1 MRVAQDRSKK
11 PSDRKPQDKKTPV
24 KSKNQN
30 PFLVAAIS
38 LLLTA
43 PSAFAAALTWDTT
56 SGDGATIT
64 AASGNWNVTA
74 GNTVW
79 NNGSSNVIW
88 SQAATNDGSNTATFA
103 GADGTLNQYV
113 ITLAAQMATES
124 ITFSNSG
131 YQITGSTLAIM
142 PTTTTSGAITVAA
155 GKTATINSAIAYGA
169 NAVSSI
175 VSNAGSTLN
184 LGGGAS
190 NAQYTFSGAGTVNM
204 TAGAYSA
211 NIGAMNAA
219 TLNQTGGTF
228 TITPGNALG
237 YNINSTSQ
245 NVAYNLSVGTLS
257 VNGNASTA
265 TVNNAHLG
273 IGNGTGVNTS
283 SLNVSGTG
291 IVNAG
296 TTASRSGEIRIGN
309 TIASNGTLNVTG
321 GTVTVGTGSTAN
333 QIYFHKVGAGAGF
346 TAAMTQ
352 SAGTVTANGI
362 QFGGSTGA
370 TTYHP
375 SSAANLTLSGGSL
388 YIGLQGITR
397 GTDASTLPVAIKL
410 QGGTLGA
417 SDTWSSSLDMKLGA
431 AGTTFQAATSAAAA
445 KNITLSGI
453 LSNDSGA
460 GTLTKTGAG
469 TLTLSG
475 ANTFTG
481 ATAVNA
487 GVLVL
492 GNANAVSTSSSLT
505 LAAGAALS
513 LTTTP
518 STVKTLTFTST
529 GTLNF
534 DLVGGGTGLTVST
547 LDGVTNSGA
556 AGSIAINITGSAPAN
571 GTYSLISYSGTL
583 GGSGFSA
590 YTLGTTPA
598 GKSYSLIDTGSAI
611 QLVVVADGYYWTGT
625 QSSEWSTA
633 IITGSKNWILDGIVD
648 YVNDVKVV
656 FDSSATN
663 KIVDITGADVT
674 PQSVLFNSGVYTLQ
688 STTSNKITGSAPITV
703 TSAATLKLGTSNV
716 LPDGVG
722 AGTLSISG
730 TLDLNGNSETLNGF
744 SGAGSVDNTA
754 ASTTSTLTLGAIVGG
769 TSTGNIKNTGGTLAL
784 TKTGATDVILSGT
797 NTYSGATTV
806 SRNRLFIN
814 GSAAFSPNT
823 AVTVSNG
830 AFFVLNASGT
840 PTFAQ
845 SITLASGSNLSLR
858 QAATVS
864 NVTLPIPGTAIFNYD
879 DVATAAFTL
888 STPTALT
895 GALTVQVGGGAGAPG
910 IATLSGILSGSGGSL
925 VKTGAGTLALTGA
938 NTFVG
943 GVTIKNG
950 TLESK
955 TTTTTL
961 GANTVTMG
969 GAGSTG
975 ASYITGQ
982 NNSNPFV
989 INTPDS
995 GSVVIGANGAG
1006 SGFVMSGQVT
1016 LNGNLTLQTFN
1027 NTISGTTKAVAVF
1040 TGGITGTGNLLLDN
1054 LGLAANTTSITTA
1067 AVNHTGSI
1075 TVQGSATGDTL
1086 ISASIG
1092 SNVTGI
1098 TQNSATSR
1106 LDLSGANTYAGNL
1119 TVNAGIVRISN
1130 NSNTGNDVSTVT
1142 LAASGATLDLTYGGT
1157 DTVDELYIGSTQ
1169 QANGVYGSIGSGAA
1183 NEIAQ
1188 ITGTGTL
1195 TVSSGPAGYSS
1206 WITGTFANGTVPA
1219 LEQGANDDP
1228 DNDGISNLLEYA
1240 IAGQDPT
1247 VANAAV
1253 GTFTANV
1260 LSYTKRTGTNG
1271 LTYAIQKSTDLGTT
1285 DPWIEVT
1292 GGSYVNDATTI
1303 SFTLTPGTPAKNF
1316 LRLKV
1321 LSN

>member
-1 MRVAQDRSKK
+1 M
-11 PSDRKPQDKKTPV
+11 

-38 LLLTA
+38 LLLAA

-56 SGDGATIT
+56 SGDGAAIT
-64 AASGNWNVTA
+64 PGSGNWNVTG
-74 GNTVW
+74 GNLVW
-79 NNGSSNVIW
+79 NNAGANPNVIW
-88 SQAATNDGSNTATFA
+88 SQTSATVATNAATFA
-103 GADGTLNQYV
+103 GADGTLDQYV
-113 ITLAAQMATES
+113 ITLSGTTNAQS
-124 ITFSNSG
+124 VTFSNSG
-131 YQITGSTLAIM
+131 YKLTAGTLTLV
-142 PTTTTSGAITVAA
+142 PTTITNGAIIVAA
-155 GKTATINSAIAYGA
+155 GKTATINSAITYA
-169 NAVSSI
+169 NSGSGGNYSAAITV
-175 VSNAGSTLN
+175 NAGSTLN
-184 LGGGAS
+184 LGGGAT
-190 NAQYTFSGAGTVNM
+190 NAQYTFGGTGIGNIVNV
-204 TAGAYSA
+204 TAGSYSA
-211 NIGAMNAA
+211 NTGAINVATFNQSGG
-219 TLNQTGGTF
+219 TLN
-228 TITPGNALG
+228 ITPGNAVG
-237 YNINSTSQ
+237 YNINSTTQ
-245 NVAYNLSVGTLS
+245 NVAYNLSAGTLS

-309 TIASNGTLNVTG
+309 TTASNGSLNVTG

-333 QIYFHKVGAGAGF
+333 KIYFHKGGSGAAY
-346 TAAMTQ
+346 TATMTQ

-370 TTYHP
+370 TTYNAT
-375 SSAANLTLSGGSL
+375 SAANLTLSGGSL

-397 GTDASTLPVAIKL
+397 GTDATTLPVAIKL

-417 SDTWSSSLDMKLGA
+417 SDTWSSSLNMSLGT
-431 AGTTFQAATSAAAA
+431 GTTIQAATSAAAA
-445 KNITLSGI
+445 KDITLSGI

-460 GTLTKTGAG
+460 GTLTKTGTG

-505 LAAGAALS
+505 LADGASLS

-534 DLVGGGTGLTVST
+534 DLASGGTGLTVST
-547 LDGVTNSGA
+547 SSGVTNSGA

-583 GGSGFSA
+583 GGRGFSA

-611 QLVVVADGYYWTGT
+611 QLVVVADGYYWTGA

-633 IITGSKNWILDGIVD
+633 IITGSKNWILDSNSVD

-656 FDSSATN
+656 FDSTATN
-663 KIVDITGADVT
+663 KTVDITGADVT
-674 PQSVLFNSGVYTLQ
+674 PLSVLFNSGIYTLQ
-688 STTSNKITGSAPITV
+688 STTSNKIAGTAPITV

-716 LPDGVG
+716 LPDGVS

-730 TLDLNGNSETLNGF
+730 ILDLNGNSETLNGF
-744 SGAGSVDNTA
+744 SGTGSVDNTA

-806 SRNRLFIN
+806 SQNRLFIN
-814 GSAAFSPNT
+814 GSAALSPNT

-830 AFFVLNASGT
+830 ASLVLTASGT

-845 SITLASGSNLSLR
+845 SITLASGSNLSARL
-858 QAATVS
+858 AATLS
-864 NVTLPIPGTAIFNYD
+864 NVTLPIPGTAIFNND
-879 DVATAAFTL
+879 DQVTAAFTL

-895 GALTVQVGGGAGAPG
+895 GALTVQVGGGVGAPG
-910 IATLSGILSGSGGSL
+910 IATLTGILSGSGGSL

-950 TLESK
+950 TLESR

-961 GANTVTMG
+961 GTNTVTMG

-975 ASYITGQ
+975 ASYVTGQ

-995 GSVVIGANGAG
+995 GLVVIGANGAG
-1006 SGFVMSGQVT
+1006 SGFIMSGQVT
-1016 LNGNLTLQTFN
+1016 LNGNLIMQTFD
-1027 NTISGTTKAVAVF
+1027 NTISGATKAVTVF
-1040 TGGITGTGNLLLDN
+1040 TGGITGAGNLLLDN
-1054 LGLAANTTSITTA
+1054 LGLAANTTSITTT

-1142 LAASGATLDLTYGGT
+1142 LAASGATLNLTYVGT

-1169 QANGVYGSIGSGAA
+1169 QANGVYGKVGSALPVIGIS
-1183 NEIAQ
+1183 Q
-1188 ITGTGTL
+1188 ITGDGTL

-1206 WITGTFANGTVPA
+1206 WITGIGTFANGTVPA

-1253 GTFTANV
+1253 GTFATNV

>member
-1 MRVAQDRSKK
+1 
-11 PSDRKPQDKKTPV
+11 
-24 KSKNQN
+24 
-30 PFLVAAIS
+30 
-38 LLLTA
+38 
-43 PSAFAAALTWDTT
+43 
-56 SGDGATIT
+56 
-64 AASGNWNVTA
+64 
-74 GNTVW
+74 
-79 NNGSSNVIW
+79 
-88 SQAATNDGSNTATFA
+88 
-103 GADGTLNQYV
+103 
-113 ITLAAQMATES
+113 
-124 ITFSNSG
+124 
-131 YQITGSTLAIM
+131 
-142 PTTTTSGAITVAA
+142 
-155 GKTATINSAIAYGA
+155 
-169 NAVSSI
+169 
-175 VSNAGSTLN
+175 
-184 LGGGAS
+184 
-190 NAQYTFSGAGTVNM
+190 
-204 TAGAYSA
+204 
-211 NIGAMNAA
+211 
-219 TLNQTGGTF
+219 
-228 TITPGNALG
+228 
-237 YNINSTSQ
+237 
-245 NVAYNLSVGTLS
+245 
-257 VNGNASTA
+257 
-265 TVNNAHLG
+265 
-273 IGNGTGVNTS
+273 
-283 SLNVSGTG
+283 
-291 IVNAG
+291 
-296 TTASRSGEIRIGN
+296 
-309 TIASNGTLNVTG
+309 
-321 GTVTVGTGSTAN
+321 
-333 QIYFHKVGAGAGF
+333 
-346 TAAMTQ
+346 
-352 SAGTVTANGI
+352 TVTANGI

-370 TTYHP
+370 TTYNAT
-375 SSAANLTLSGGSL
+375 SAANLTLSGGSL

-410 QGGTLGA
+410 QGGILGA
-417 SDTWSSSLDMKLGA
+417 SDTWSSSLNMSLGA
-431 AGTTFQAATSAAAA
+431 GATIQAATSAAAA

-453 LSNDSGA
+453 LSDDSGA

-475 ANTFTG
+475 VNTFTG
-481 ATAVNA
+481 ATTVNA
-487 GVLVL
+487 GALVL

-505 LAAGAALS
+505 LADGASLS

-518 STVKTLTFTST
+518 STVQTLTLTNT

-534 DLVGGGTGLTVST
+534 DLASGGTGLTVST
-547 LDGVTNSGA
+547 PSGVTNSGA

-598 GKSYSLIDTGSAI
+598 GKSYTLSDTGSAI
-611 QLVVVADGYYWTGT
+611 QVTVVADGYYWTGT

-633 IITGSKNWILDGIVD
+633 TIAPSKNWILDGNLVD
-648 YVNDVKVV
+648 YVNGVKVV
-656 FDSSATN
+656 FDSTATN
-663 KIVDITGADVT
+663 KTVDITGADVT
-674 PQSVLFNSGVYTLQ
+674 PLSVLFNSGVYTLQ
-688 STTSNKITGSAPITV
+688 STTSNKIAGTAPVTV
-703 TSAATLKLGTSNV
+703 TAAATLKLGTSNV

-744 SGAGSVDNTA
+744 SGTGSVDNTA

-806 SRNRLFIN
+806 SQNRLFIN
-814 GSAAFSPNT
+814 SSAALSPNT

-830 AFFVLNASGT
+830 ASLVLNVGGT

-845 SITLASGSNLSLR
+845 SITLASGSNLSVR

-864 NVTLPIPGTAIFNYD
+864 NVTLPIPGTVIFNND
-879 DVATAAFTL
+879 DVATAAFSL

-895 GALTVQVGGGAGAPG
+895 GALTVQVGGGGVGAPG
-910 IATLSGILSGSGGSL
+910 IATLTGIISGSGGSL
-925 VKTGAGTLALTGA
+925 VKTGAGQLALGGA

-975 ASYITGQ
+975 ASFITGQ

-989 INTPDS
+989 INAPDS
-995 GSVVIGANGAG
+995 GTLTIGANGNG
-1006 SGFVMSGQVT
+1006 SGFIMSGGIT
-1016 LNGNLTLQTFN
+1016 LNSNLTMQSYN
-1027 NTISGTTKAVAVF
+1027 NPVPVAPATTKAVAVF

-1054 LGLAANTTSITTA
+1054 LGLAANTISITTT
-1067 AVNHTGSI
+1067 AVNHSGSI

-1119 TVNAGIVRISN
+1119 TVNAGVVRISN

-1142 LAASGATLDLTYGGT
+1142 LAASGATLNLTYVGT

-1169 QANGVYGSIGSGAA
+1169 QANGVYGKVGSALPVIGIS
-1183 NEIAQ
+1183 Q
-1188 ITGTGTL
+1188 ITGDGTL
-1195 TVSSGPAGYSS
+1195 TVSSGPGGYSS

-1219 LEQGANDDP
+1219 LQQGANADP

-1253 GTFTANV
+1253 GTFAANV
-1260 LSYTKRTGTNG
+1260 LSYTKRAGTNG
-1271 LTYAIQKSTDLGTT
+1271 LTYAIQKSTDLGTI

-1303 SFTLTPGTPAKNF
+1303 SYTLTPGTPAKNF

>member
-1 MRVAQDRSKK
+1 M
-11 PSDRKPQDKKTPV
+11 

-38 LLLTA
+38 LLLAA

-56 SGDGATIT
+56 SGDGAAIT
-64 AASGNWNVTA
+64 AASGNWNTTA

-79 NNGSSNVIW
+79 NNGTSNVIW
-88 SQAATNDGSNTATFA
+88 SQTSATDGSNTATFA
-103 GADGTLNQYV
+103 GTDGSPNQYV
-113 ITLAAQMATES
+113 ITLAAQMAAES
-124 ITFSNSG
+124 ITFNNSG

-142 PTTTTSGAITVAA
+142 PTTALSGAITVAA
-155 GKTATINSAIAYGA
+155 GKTATINSAIAYA
-169 NAVSSI
+169 NNAAAAITV
-175 VSNAGSTLN
+175 NAGSTLN
-184 LGGGAS
+184 LGGGATNS
-190 NAQYTFSGAGTVNM
+190 QYTFSGLGAVNM
-204 TAGAYSA
+204 TAGTYSA
-211 NIGAMNAA
+211 NTGAMQAA

-228 TITPGNALG
+228 NITPGNAIG
-237 YNINSTSQ
+237 YNINSTTQ
-245 NVAYNLSVGTLS
+245 NVAYNLSAGTLS
-257 VNGNASTA
+257 VSGNNTTT

-273 IGNGTGVNTS
+273 IGNGTGAFIS

-309 TIASNGTLNVTG
+309 TTASNGTLNVTG

-333 QIYFHKVGAGAGF
+333 KIYFYKAGANSGF

-370 TTYHP
+370 TTYNAT
-375 SSAANLTLSGGSL
+375 SAANLTLSGGSL

-397 GTDASTLPVAIKL
+397 GTDATTLPVAIKL

-417 SDTWSSSLDMKLGA
+417 SDAWSSSLNMSLG
-431 AGTTFQAATSAAAA
+431 AGTTIQAATSAAAA

-453 LSNDSGA
+453 LSDDSGA

-475 ANTFTG
+475 VNTFTG

-505 LAAGAALS
+505 LADGASLS

-534 DLVGGGTGLTVST
+534 DLASGGTGLTVST
-547 LDGVTNSGA
+547 SSGVINSGA

-611 QLVVVADGYYWTGT
+611 QLVVVADGYYWTGA

-633 IITGSKNWILDGIVD
+633 IITPSKNWILDGNSVD

-663 KIVDITGADVT
+663 KTVDITGADVT
-674 PQSVLFNSGVYTLQ
+674 PQSVLFISGVYTLQ
-688 STTSNKITGSAPITV
+688 GTNKIAGTAPITV

-744 SGAGSVDNTA
+744 SGTGSVDNTA

-784 TKTGATDVILSGT
+784 TKTGDTDVILSGT
-797 NTYSGATTV
+797 NTYSGGTTI
-806 SRNRLFIN
+806 SQNRLFIN
-814 GSAAFSPNT
+814 GSAALSPNT

-830 AFFVLNASGT
+830 ASLVLNASGT

-845 SITLASGSNLSLR
+845 SITLASGSNLSVR

-864 NVTLPIPGTAIFNYD
+864 NVTLPIPGTVIFNND
-879 DVATAAFTL
+879 DVATAAFSL

-895 GALTVQVGGGAGAPG
+895 GALTVQVGGGVGAPG

-925 VKTGAGTLALTGA
+925 VKTGAGTLALSGA

-950 TLESK
+950 TLESR
-955 TTTTTL
+955 TTKTTL
-961 GANTVTMG
+961 GANTVIMG
-969 GAGSTG
+969 GVGSTG
-975 ASYITGQ
+975 ATYITGQ
-982 NNSNPFV
+982 DNSNPFV
-989 INTPDS
+989 INAPDS
-995 GSVVIGANGAG
+995 GTLTIGANGSG
-1006 SGFVMSGQVT
+1006 SGFFMSGGIT
-1016 LNGNLTLQTFN
+1016 LNGNLTLQSYN
-1027 NTISGTTKAVAVF
+1027 NVISGATTARSYF

-1054 LGLAANTTSITTA
+1054 LGLAANAIELTTT

-1142 LAASGATLDLTYGGT
+1142 LAASGATLNLTYVGT

-1169 QANGVYGSIGSGAA
+1169 QANGVYGKVGSALPVIGIS
-1183 NEIAQ
+1183 Q
-1188 ITGTGTL
+1188 ITGDGTL

-1253 GTFTANV
+1253 GTFATNV

>member
-1 MRVAQDRSKK
+1 M
-11 PSDRKPQDKKTPV
+11 

-64 AASGNWNVTA
+64 PGIGNWNTTP
-74 GNTVW
+74 GNLVW
-79 NNGSSNVIW
+79 NNAGANPNVIW
-88 SQAATNDGSNTATFA
+88 SQTSATVATNAATFA
-103 GADGTLNQYV
+103 GADGTLDQYV
-113 ITLAAQMATES
+113 VTLSGTTNAQS
-124 ITFSNSG
+124 VTFNNSG
-131 YQITGSTLAIM
+131 YKLTAGTLTLV
-142 PTTTTSGAITVAA
+142 PTATTNGAIIVAA
-155 GKTATINSAIAYGA
+155 GKTATINSIIGYASNVPAAIT
-169 NAVSSI
+169 V
-175 VSNAGSTLN
+175 NAGSTLN
-184 LGGGAS
+184 LGGGAGNS
-190 NAQYTFSGAGTVNM
+190 QYNFTGAGTVNV
-204 TAGAYSA
+204 TAGNYSA
-211 NIGAMNAA
+211 NIGKVSVP
-219 TLNQTGGTF
+219 TFNQSGGTF
-228 TITPGNALG
+228 SIVPGILTGGNG
-237 YNINSTSQ
+237 Y
-245 NVAYNLSVGTLS
+245 SVGQAAGQSVNYTLS
-257 VNGNASTA
+257 GTGTLTVNGNDSTA
-265 TVNNAHLG
+265 TVTNSFLALGRAANNTAYQNTLTVQ
-273 IGNGTGVNTS
+273 NGTVN
-283 SLNVSGTG
+283 
-291 IVNAG
+291 IG
-296 TTASRSGEIRIGN
+296 TTASRAGELRIAYDNVSSGK
-309 TIASNGTLNVTG
+309 LDVQG
-321 GTVTVGTGSTAN
+321 GTVNVGTGATAN
-333 QIYFHKVGAGAGF
+333 QIYFFKGGSGAAY

-362 QFGGSTGA
+362 QFGGATGL
-370 TTYHP
+370 TTYNAT
-375 SSAANLTLSGGSL
+375 SAANLTLSGGSL

-505 LAAGAALS
+505 LADGAALS

-518 STVKTLTFTST
+518 STVKALTFTNT

-534 DLVGGGTGLTVST
+534 DLASGGTGLTVST
-547 LDGVTNSGA
+547 SSGVTNSGA
-556 AGSIAINITGSAPAN
+556 AGSIVINITGSAPAN

-975 ASYITGQ
+975 ASYVTGQ

-1054 LGLAANTTSITTA
+1054 LGLAVNTISITTA
-1067 AVNHTGSI
+1067 AVNHSGSI
-1075 TVQGSATGDTL
+1075 TVQGSATGVTL

-1260 LSYTKRTGTNG
+1260 LSYTKRAGTNG

>member
-1 MRVAQDRSKK
+1 M
-11 PSDRKPQDKKTPV
+11 

-38 LLLTA
+38 LLLAA

-56 SGDGATIT
+56 SGDGAAIT
-64 AASGNWNVTA
+64 AASGNWNTTA

-79 NNGSSNVIW
+79 NNGTSNVIW
-88 SQAATNDGSNTATFA
+88 SQTSATDGSNTATFA
-103 GADGTLNQYV
+103 GTDGSPNQYV
-113 ITLAAQMATES
+113 ITLAAQMAAES
-124 ITFSNSG
+124 ITFNNSG

-142 PTTTTSGAITVAA
+142 PTTALSGAITVAA
-155 GKTATINSAIAYGA
+155 GKTATINSAIAYA
-169 NAVSSI
+169 NNAAAAITV
-175 VSNAGSTLN
+175 NAGSTLN
-184 LGGGAS
+184 LGGGATNS
-190 NAQYTFSGAGTVNM
+190 QYTFSGLGAVNM
-204 TAGAYSA
+204 TAGTYSA
-211 NIGAMNAA
+211 STGAMQAA

-228 TITPGNALG
+228 NITPGNAIG
-237 YNINSTSQ
+237 YNINSTTQ
-245 NVAYNLSVGTLS
+245 NVAYNLSAGTLS
-257 VNGNASTA
+257 VSGNNTTT

-273 IGNGTGVNTS
+273 IGNGTGAFIS

-309 TIASNGTLNVTG
+309 TTASNGTLNVTG

-333 QIYFHKVGAGAGF
+333 KIYFYKAGANSGF

-370 TTYHP
+370 TTYNAT
-375 SSAANLTLSGGSL
+375 SAANLTLSGGSL

-397 GTDASTLPVAIKL
+397 GTDATTLPVAIKL

-417 SDTWSSSLDMKLGA
+417 SDAWSSSLNMSLG
-431 AGTTFQAATSAAAA
+431 AGTTIQAATSAAAA

-453 LSNDSGA
+453 LSDDSGA

-475 ANTFTG
+475 VNTFTG

-505 LAAGAALS
+505 LADGASLS

-534 DLVGGGTGLTVST
+534 DLASGGTGLTVST
-547 LDGVTNSGA
+547 SSGVINSGA

-611 QLVVVADGYYWTGT
+611 QLVVVADGYYWTGA

-633 IITGSKNWILDGIVD
+633 IITPSKNWILDGNSVD

-663 KIVDITGADVT
+663 KTVDITGADVT
-674 PQSVLFNSGVYTLQ
+674 PQSVLFISGVYTLQ
-688 STTSNKITGSAPITV
+688 GTNKIAGTAPITV

-744 SGAGSVDNTA
+744 SGTGSVDNTA

-784 TKTGATDVILSGT
+784 TKTGDTDVILSGT
-797 NTYSGATTV
+797 NTYSGGTTI
-806 SRNRLFIN
+806 SQNRLFIN
-814 GSAAFSPNT
+814 GSAALSPNT

-830 AFFVLNASGT
+830 ASLVLNASGT

-845 SITLASGSNLSLR
+845 SITLASGSNLSVR

-864 NVTLPIPGTAIFNYD
+864 NVTLPIPGTVIFNND
-879 DVATAAFTL
+879 DVATAAFSL

-895 GALTVQVGGGAGAPG
+895 GALTVQVGGGVGAPG

-925 VKTGAGTLALTGA
+925 VKTGAGTLALSGA

-950 TLESK
+950 TLESR
-955 TTTTTL
+955 TTKTTL
-961 GANTVTMG
+961 GANTVIMG
-969 GAGSTG
+969 GVGSTG
-975 ASYITGQ
+975 ATYITGQ
-982 NNSNPFV
+982 DNSNPFV
-989 INTPDS
+989 INAPDS
-995 GSVVIGANGAG
+995 GTLTIGANGSG
-1006 SGFVMSGQVT
+1006 SGFFMSGGIT
-1016 LNGNLTLQTFN
+1016 LNGNLTLQSYN
-1027 NTISGTTKAVAVF
+1027 NVISGATTARSYF

-1054 LGLAANTTSITTA
+1054 LGLAANAIELTTT

-1142 LAASGATLDLTYGGT
+1142 LAASGATLNLTYVGT

-1169 QANGVYGSIGSGAA
+1169 QANGVYGKVGSALPVIGIS
-1183 NEIAQ
+1183 Q
-1188 ITGTGTL
+1188 ITGDGTL

-1253 GTFTANV
+1253 GTFATNV

>member
-1 MRVAQDRSKK
+1 M
-11 PSDRKPQDKKTPV
+11 
-24 KSKNQN
+24 KSKNQH
-30 PFLVAAIS
+30 PFLVTA
-38 LLLTA
+38 LTVA
-43 PSAFAAALTWDTT
+43 GFVFTTSSIFAASLTWDTT
-56 SGDGATIT
+56 PGDGATIT
-64 AASGNWNVTA
+64 AVSGNWNTNS

-79 NNGSSNVIW
+79 NNAGTNVIW
-88 SQAATNDGSNTATFA
+88 SQTSATVATNAATFA
-103 GADGTLNQYV
+103 GADGTLDQYV
-113 ITLAAQMATES
+113 ITLSGTTNAQS
-124 ITFSNSG
+124 VTFSNSG
-131 YQITGSTLAIM
+131 YKLTAGTLTLM
-142 PTTTTSGAITVAA
+142 PTATTSGAITVAA

-169 NAVSSI
+169 NAATSI

-184 LGGGAS
+184 LAGGAS
-190 NAQYTFSGAGTVNM
+190 NAQYTFSGAGAVNM
-204 TAGAYSA
+204 TAGTYSA
-211 NIGAMNAA
+211 NTGAINVA
-219 TLNQTGGTF
+219 TFNQTGGTF
-228 TITPGNALG
+228 NITPGNAIG
-237 YNINSTSQ
+237 YNINSTTQ
-245 NVAYNLSVGTLS
+245 NVAYNLSAGTLS

-273 IGNGTGVNTS
+273 IGNGTGANTS
-283 SLNVSGTG
+283 ALNVSGTG

-296 TTASRSGEIRIGN
+296 TTAGRSGEIRIGN
-309 TIASNGTLNVTG
+309 TTASNGTLNVTG

-333 QIYFHKVGAGAGF
+333 KIYFYKAGANSGF
-346 TAAMTQ
+346 TAAINQ

-362 QFGGSTGA
+362 QFGGSTGL
-370 TTYHP
+370 TTY
-375 SSAANLTLSGGSL
+375 SATSAANLTLSGGSL

-397 GTDASTLPVAIKL
+397 GTDAGTLPVAIKL

-417 SDTWSSSLDMKLGA
+417 SDTWSSSLNMSLGA
-431 AGTTFQAATSAAAA
+431 AGTTIQAATSLAAA

-453 LSNDSGA
+453 LSDDSGA

-475 ANTFTG
+475 VNTFTG
-481 ATAVNA
+481 ATTVNA
-487 GVLVL
+487 GALVL
-492 GNANAVSTSSSLT
+492 GNADAVSTSSLLT
-505 LAAGAALS
+505 LADGAALS

-518 STVKTLTFTST
+518 STVKALTFTNT

-534 DLVGGGTGLTVST
+534 DIASGGTGLTVST
-547 LDGVTNSGA
+547 PSGVTNSGA
-556 AGSIAINITGSAPAN
+556 DGSIVINITGSAPAN
-571 GTYSLISYSGTL
+571 GTHSLISYSGSL

-598 GKSYSLIDTGSAI
+598 GKSYTLSDNGSAI
-611 QLVVVADGYYWTGT
+611 QLVVVADGYYWTGA

-633 IITGSKNWILDGIVD
+633 TIAGSKNWILDGNSVD

-656 FDSSATN
+656 FDSTATN
-663 KIVDITGADVT
+663 QTVDITGADVT

-688 STTSNKITGSAPITV
+688 STTSNKIAGSAPITV
-703 TSAATLKLGTSNV
+703 TAAATLKLGTSNV

-744 SGAGSVDNTA
+744 SGTGSVDNTA

-806 SRNRLFIN
+806 SQNRLFIN
-814 GSAAFSPNT
+814 GSAALSPNT

-830 AFFVLNASGT
+830 ASLVLTASGT

-845 SITLASGSNLSLR
+845 SITLASGSNL
-858 QAATVS
+858 AARLPATLS
-864 NVTLPIPGTAIFNYD
+864 NVTLPIPGNAIFNND
-879 DVATAAFTL
+879 DQVTAAFTL

-895 GALTVQVGGGAGAPG
+895 GALTVQVGGGVGAPG

-950 TLESK
+950 TLESR

-961 GANTVTMG
+961 GTNTVTMG

-975 ASYITGQ
+975 ASYVTGQ

-995 GSVVIGANGAG
+995 GLVVIGANGAG
-1006 SGFVMSGQVT
+1006 SGFTMSGQVT
-1016 LNGNLTLQTFN
+1016 LNGNLTLQTFD
-1027 NTISGTTKAVAVF
+1027 NTISGTTKAVTVF
-1040 TGGITGTGNLLLDN
+1040 TGGITGTGNLLLNN
-1054 LGLAANTTSITTA
+1054 LGLAANTISITTA
-1067 AVNHTGSI
+1067 TVNHSGSI
-1075 TVQGSATGDTL
+1075 TVQGSATGVTL

-1130 NSNTGNDVSTVT
+1130 NSNIGNDVSTVT
-1142 LAASGATLDLTYGGT
+1142 LAASGATLDLTYVGT

-1169 QANGVYGSIGSGAA
+1169 QANGIYGKVGSASPVIGIS
-1183 NEIAQ
+1183 Q
-1188 ITGTGTL
+1188 ITGDGTL
-1195 TVSSGPAGYSS
+1195 TVSSGPAGYAS

-1228 DNDGISNLLEYA
+1228 DKDGISNLLEYA

-1247 VANAAV
+1247 VASAAV
-1253 GTFTANV
+1253 GTFAANV

>member
-1 MRVAQDRSKK
+1 M
-11 PSDRKPQDKKTPV
+11 
-24 KSKNQN
+24 
-30 PFLVAAIS
+30 AA
-38 LLLTA
+38 
-43 PSAFAAALTWDTT
+43 
-56 SGDGATIT
+56 
-64 AASGNWNVTA
+64 
-74 GNTVW
+74 
-79 NNGSSNVIW
+79 
-88 SQAATNDGSNTATFA
+88 
-103 GADGTLNQYV
+103 
-113 ITLAAQMATES
+113 ES
-124 ITFSNSG
+124 ITFNNSG

-142 PTTTTSGAITVAA
+142 PTTATSGAITVAA

-169 NAVSSI
+169 NAASSI
-175 VSNAGSTLN
+175 VSNASSTLN

-204 TAGAYSA
+204 TAGTYSA
-211 NIGAMNAA
+211 NTGAMNAA

-228 TITPGNALG
+228 NITPGNAIG
-237 YNINSTSQ
+237 YNISNNAQ
-245 NVAYNLSVGTLS
+245 NVAYNLSAGTLN
-257 VNGNASTA
+257 VNGNA
-265 TVNNAHLG
+265 NAPGVSNSFLG
-273 IGNGTGVNTS
+273 IGFSTS
-283 SLNVSGTG
+283 TSALNVSGTG
-291 IVNAG
+291 IVNVG

-309 TIASNGTLNVTG
+309 TTTSKGSLNVTG

-333 QIYFHKVGAGAGF
+333 KIYFHKAGSGAF

-370 TTYHP
+370 TTYNAT
-375 SSAANLTLSGGSL
+375 SAANLTLSGGSL

-410 QGGTLGA
+410 QGGILGA
-417 SDTWSSSLDMKLGA
+417 SDTWSSSLNMRL
-431 AGTTFQAATSAAAA
+431 GTTGTTIQAATSAAAA

-453 LSNDSGA
+453 LSDDSGA

-475 ANTFTG
+475 VNTFTG

-505 LAAGAALS
+505 LADGASLS

-534 DLVGGGTGLTVST
+534 DLASGGTGLTVNT

-571 GTYSLISYSGTL
+571 GTYSLIYYSGTL

-611 QLVVVADGYYWTGT
+611 QLVVVADGYYWTGA

-633 IITGSKNWILDGIVD
+633 IITPSKNWILDGNSVD

-656 FDSSATN
+656 FDSTATN
-663 KIVDITGADVT
+663 KTVDITGADVT
-674 PQSVLFNSGVYTLQ
+674 PLSVLFNSGIYTLQ
-688 STTSNKITGSAPITV
+688 STTSNKIAGTAPITV
-703 TSAATLKLGTSNV
+703 TAAATLKLGTSNV

-744 SGAGSVDNTA
+744 SGTGSVDNTA

-784 TKTGATDVILSGT
+784 TKTGDTDVILSGT

-806 SRNRLFIN
+806 SQNRLFIN
-814 GSAAFSPNT
+814 GSAALSPNT

-830 AFFVLNASGT
+830 ASLVLTASGT

-845 SITLASGSNLSLR
+845 SITLASGSNLSARL
-858 QAATVS
+858 AATLS

-879 DVATAAFTL
+879 DQVTAAFTL

-895 GALTVQVGGGAGAPG
+895 GALTVQVGGGVGAPG
-910 IATLSGILSGSGGSL
+910 IATLTGILSGSGGSL

-950 TLESK
+950 TLESR

-961 GANTVTMG
+961 GTNTVTMG

-975 ASYITGQ
+975 ASYVTGQ
-982 NNSNPFV
+982 SNSNPFV

-995 GSVVIGANGAG
+995 GLVVIGANGAG
-1006 SGFVMSGQVT
+1006 SGFIMSGQVT
-1016 LNGNLTLQTFN
+1016 LNGNLTLQTFD
-1027 NTISGTTKAVAVF
+1027 NTISGTTKAVTVF
-1040 TGGITGTGNLLLDN
+1040 TGGITGTGNLLLNN
-1054 LGLAANTTSITTA
+1054 LGLAANTTSITTT

-1142 LAASGATLDLTYGGT
+1142 LAASGATLNLTYVGT

-1169 QANGVYGSIGSGAA
+1169 QANGVYGKVGSALPVIGIS
-1183 NEIAQ
+1183 Q
-1188 ITGTGTL
+1188 ITGDGTL
-1195 TVSSGPAGYSS
+1195 TVSSGPAGYAS

-1247 VANAAV
+1247 VASAAV
-1253 GTFTANV
+1253 GTFAANV

>member
-1 MRVAQDRSKK
+1 
-11 PSDRKPQDKKTPV
+11 
-24 KSKNQN
+24 
-30 PFLVAAIS
+30 
-38 LLLTA
+38 
-43 PSAFAAALTWDTT
+43 
-56 SGDGATIT
+56 
-64 AASGNWNVTA
+64 
-74 GNTVW
+74 
-79 NNGSSNVIW
+79 
-88 SQAATNDGSNTATFA
+88 
-103 GADGTLNQYV
+103 
-113 ITLAAQMATES
+113 
-124 ITFSNSG
+124 
-131 YQITGSTLAIM
+131 
-142 PTTTTSGAITVAA
+142 
-155 GKTATINSAIAYGA
+155 
-169 NAVSSI
+169 
-175 VSNAGSTLN
+175 
-184 LGGGAS
+184 
-190 NAQYTFSGAGTVNM
+190 
-204 TAGAYSA
+204 
-211 NIGAMNAA
+211 
-219 TLNQTGGTF
+219 
-228 TITPGNALG
+228 
-237 YNINSTSQ
+237 
-245 NVAYNLSVGTLS
+245 
-257 VNGNASTA
+257 
-265 TVNNAHLG
+265 
-273 IGNGTGVNTS
+273 
-283 SLNVSGTG
+283 
-291 IVNAG
+291 
-296 TTASRSGEIRIGN
+296 
-309 TIASNGTLNVTG
+309 
-321 GTVTVGTGSTAN
+321 
-333 QIYFHKVGAGAGF
+333 
-346 TAAMTQ
+346 
-352 SAGTVTANGI
+352 
-362 QFGGSTGA
+362 
-370 TTYHP
+370 
-375 SSAANLTLSGGSL
+375 LTLTGGSL

-453 LSNDSGA
+453 LSDDSGA

-475 ANTFTG
+475 VNTFTG
-481 ATAVNA
+481 ATTVNA
-487 GVLVL
+487 GALVL
-492 GNANAVSTSSSLT
+492 GNANAVSTSSLLT
-505 LAAGAALS
+505 LADGASLS

-518 STVKTLTFTST
+518 STVNALTFTST

-534 DLVGGGTGLTVST
+534 DLASGGTGLTVST
-547 LDGVTNSGA
+547 SSGVTNSGA
-556 AGSIAINITGSAPAN
+556 AGSIAINITGGAPAN

-598 GKSYSLIDTGSAI
+598 GKSYTLSDTGSAI
-611 QLVVVADGYYWTGT
+611 QVTVVADGYYWTGT

-633 IITGSKNWILDGIVD
+633 TIAPSKNWILDGNSVD
-648 YVNDVKVV
+648 YVNGVKVV

-663 KIVDITGADVT
+663 KTVDITGADVT
-674 PQSVLFNSGVYTLQ
+674 PQSVLFISGVYTLQ
-688 STTSNKITGSAPITV
+688 STTSKKIAGTAPVTV
-703 TSAATLKLGTSNV
+703 TAAATLKLGTSNL

-722 AGTLSISG
+722 AGTLTVSG

-744 SGAGSVDNTA
+744 SGTGSVDNTA

-769 TSTGNIKNTGGTLAL
+769 TSTGNIKNTVGTLAL

-806 SRNRLFIN
+806 SQNRLFIN
-814 GSAAFSPNT
+814 SSAALSPNT

-830 AFFVLNASGT
+830 ASFVLNVGGT

-845 SITLASGSNLSLR
+845 SITLASGSNLSVR

-864 NVTLPIPGTAIFNYD
+864 NVTLPIPGTVIFNND
-879 DVATAAFTL
+879 DVATAAFSL

-895 GALTVQVGGGAGAPG
+895 GALTVQVGGGGGGAPG
-910 IATLSGILSGSGGSL
+910 IATLSGIISGSGGSL

-975 ASYITGQ
+975 ASFITGQ

-989 INTPDS
+989 INAPDS
-995 GSVVIGANGAG
+995 GLVVIGANGAG
-1006 SGFVMSGQVT
+1006 SGFSMSGGIT
-1016 LNGNLTLQTFN
+1016 LNGNLTLQTFD
-1027 NTISGTTKAVAVF
+1027 NTISGTTKAVTVF
-1040 TGGITGTGNLLLDN
+1040 TGGITGTGNLLLNN
-1054 LGLAANTTSITTA
+1054 LGLAANTTSITTT

-1130 NSNTGNDVSTVT
+1130 NSNTGNNVSTVT
-1142 LAASGATLDLTYGGT
+1142 LAASGATLDLTYVGT

-1169 QANGVYGSIGSGAA
+1169 QANGVYGKVGSALPVIGIS
-1183 NEIAQ
+1183 Q
-1188 ITGTGTL
+1188 ITGDGTL
-1195 TVSSGPAGYSS
+1195 TVSSGPGGYSS

-1219 LEQGANDDP
+1219 LQQGANADP

-1253 GTFTANV
+1253 GTFAANV
-1260 LSYTKRTGTNG
+1260 LSYTKRAGTNG

-1303 SFTLTPGTPAKNF
+1303 SYTLTPGTPAKNF

>member
-1 MRVAQDRSKK
+1 M
-11 PSDRKPQDKKTPV
+11 
-24 KSKNQN
+24 KSKNQH

-64 AASGNWNVTA
+64 PGSGNWNTTA

-88 SQAATNDGSNTATFA
+88 SQTSATVATNAATFA
-103 GADGTLNQYV
+103 GADSTLDEYVVTLSGTTN
-113 ITLAAQMATES
+113 AQS
-124 ITFSNSG
+124 VTFNNSG
-131 YQITGSTLAIM
+131 YKLTAGTLTLV
-142 PTTTTSGAITVAA
+142 PTATTNGAIIVAA
-155 GKTATINSAIAYGA
+155 GKTATINSAITYA
-169 NAVSSI
+169 NSGGGGNHAAAITV
-175 VSNAGSTLN
+175 NAGSTLN
-184 LGGGAS
+184 LGGGAT
-190 NAQYTFSGAGTVNM
+190 NAQYTFGGTGTGNIVNV
-204 TAGAYSA
+204 TAGSYST
-211 NIGAMNAA
+211 NTGAINVA
-219 TLNQTGGTF
+219 TFNQTGGTF
-228 TITPGNALG
+228 NITPGNGVG
-237 YNINSTSQ
+237 YNINSSTK
-245 NVAYNLSVGTLS
+245 NVAYNLSAGTLS
-257 VNGNASTA
+257 VNGNAVTPGVS
-265 TVNNAHLG
+265 NAHLA
-273 IGNGTGVNTS
+273 IGNGTGASYTS

-309 TIASNGTLNVTG
+309 NTASNGTLNVTG

-333 QIYFHKVGAGAGF
+333 KIYFHKAGAGAGF

-370 TTYHP
+370 TTYHA

-417 SDTWSSSLDMKLGA
+417 SDTWSSSLNMSLGA
-431 AGTTFQAATSAAAA
+431 AGTTIQAATSLAAA

-453 LSNDSGA
+453 LSDDSGA

-475 ANTFTG
+475 VNTFTG
-481 ATAVNA
+481 ATTVNA
-487 GVLVL
+487 GALVL
-492 GNANAVSTSSSLT
+492 GNANAVSTSSLLT
-505 LAAGAALS
+505 LADGAALS

-518 STVKTLTFTST
+518 STVKALTFTNT

-534 DLVGGGTGLTVST
+534 DLASGGTGLTVSNSS
-547 LDGVTNSGA
+547 GVTNSGA
-556 AGSIAINITGSAPAN
+556 AGSIVINITGSAPAN

-598 GKSYSLIDTGSAI
+598 GKSFTLSDTGSAI
-611 QLVVVADGYYWTGT
+611 QVTVVADGYYWTGT

-633 IITGSKNWILDGIVD
+633 TIAGSKNWILDGNLVD

-656 FDSSATN
+656 FDSAATN
-663 KIVDITGADVT
+663 KTVDITGADVT
-674 PQSVLFNSGVYTLQ
+674 PLSVLFNGGVYTLQ
-688 STTSNKITGSAPITV
+688 STTSNKIAGTAPVTV
-703 TSAATLKLGTSNV
+703 TAAATLKLGTSNV

-722 AGTLSISG
+722 AGTLSIRG

-744 SGAGSVDNTA
+744 SGTGSVDNTA

-806 SRNRLFIN
+806 SQNRLFIN

-823 AVTVSNG
+823 AVTASNG
-830 AFFVLNASGT
+830 ASFVLNASGT

-858 QAATVS
+858 QAATLS
-864 NVTLPIPGTAIFNYD
+864 NVTLPIPGTAIFNND
-879 DVATAAFTL
+879 DVATAAFSL

-895 GALTVQVGGGAGAPG
+895 GALTIQVGGGAGAPG

-950 TLESK
+950 TLESR

-975 ASYITGQ
+975 ASYVTGQ

-989 INTPDS
+989 INAPDS
-995 GSVVIGANGAG
+995 GLVVIGANGAG
-1006 SGFVMSGQVT
+1006 SGFTMSGGIT
-1016 LNGNLTLQTFN
+1016 LNGNLTLQSYN
-1027 NTISGTTKAVAVF
+1027 NTISGSTTARSYF
-1040 TGGITGTGNLLLDN
+1040 TGGFTGTGNLLLDN
-1054 LGLAANTTSITTA
+1054 LGLAANAIELTTN
-1067 AVNHTGSI
+1067 AVDHIGSI
-1075 TVQGSATGDTL
+1075 TVQGSATGVTL

-1092 SNVTGI
+1092 SNVNGI

-1106 LDLSGANTYAGNL
+1106 LDLSGANTYPGNL

-1142 LAASGATLDLTYGGT
+1142 LAASGATLDLTYVGT
-1157 DTVDELYIGSTQ
+1157 DTVDKLYIGSTQ

-1247 VANAAV
+1247 VASAAV
-1253 GTFTANV
+1253 GTFAANV

>member
-1 MRVAQDRSKK
+1 M
-11 PSDRKPQDKKTPV
+11 
-24 KSKNQN
+24 KSNLKNR
-30 PFLVAAIS
+30 LLLAAIS
-38 LLLTA
+38 LTLTA

-64 AASGNWNVTA
+64 PSSGNWNTTA
-74 GNTVW
+74 GNLVW
-79 NNGSSNVIW
+79 NNAGANPNVIW
-88 SQAATNDGSNTATFA
+88 SQTSATVATNAATFA
-103 GADGTLNQYV
+103 GADGSTPDEYVVTLSGTTN
-113 ITLAAQMATES
+113 AQS
-124 ITFSNSG
+124 VTFSNSG
-131 YQITGSTLAIM
+131 YKLTAGTLTLV
-142 PTTTTSGAITVAA
+142 PTATTNGAIIVAA
-155 GKTATINSAIAYGA
+155 GKTATINSAITYA
-169 NAVSSI
+169 NSGGGGNYAAAITV
-175 VSNAGSTLN
+175 NAGSTLN
-184 LGGGAS
+184 LGGGAT
-190 NAQYTFSGAGTVNM
+190 NAQYTFGGTGTGNIVNV
-204 TAGAYSA
+204 TAGSYST
-211 NIGAMNAA
+211 NTGAINVA
-219 TLNQTGGTF
+219 TFNQTGGTF
-228 TITPGNALG
+228 NFTPGNNVG
-237 YNINSTSQ
+237 YNITSNSQ
-245 NVAYNLSVGTLS
+245 NVAYNLSAGTLS
-257 VNGNASTA
+257 VNGNASTT
-265 TVNNAHLG
+265 TVNNAHLA
-273 IGNGTGVNTS
+273 IGNGTGASYTS

-309 TIASNGTLNVTG
+309 NTASNGTLNVTG

-333 QIYFHKVGAGAGF
+333 KIYFHKAGAGAGF

-362 QFGGSTGA
+362 QFGGSTGL
-370 TTYHP
+370 TNYSNT
-375 SSAANLTLSGGSL
+375 SAANLTLSGGSL

-397 GTDASTLPVAIKL
+397 GTDAGTLPVAIKL

-417 SDTWSSSLDMKLGA
+417 SDTWSSSLNMSLGV
-431 AGTTFQAATSAAAA
+431 AGTTIQAATSAAAA

-453 LSNDSGA
+453 LSDDSGA

-481 ATAVNA
+481 ATTVNA
-487 GVLVL
+487 GALVL

-505 LAAGAALS
+505 LADGAALS

-518 STVKTLTFTST
+518 STVNALTFTNT

-534 DLVGGGTGLTVST
+534 DLAGGGTGLTVST
-547 LDGVTNSGA
+547 PSGVTNSGA

-598 GKSYSLIDTGSAI
+598 GKSFTLSDTGSAI
-611 QLVVVADGYYWTGT
+611 QVTVVADGYYWTGT

-633 IITGSKNWILDGIVD
+633 TIAGSKNWILDGNLVD
-648 YVNDVKVV
+648 YVDGVKVV
-656 FDSSATN
+656 FDSTATN
-663 KIVDITGADVT
+663 KTVDIKGADVT
-674 PQSVLFNSGVYTLQ
+674 PLSVLFNSGVYTLQ
-688 STTSNKITGSAPITV
+688 STTSNKIAGTAPVTV
-703 TSAATLKLGTSNV
+703 TAAATLKLGTSNV

-744 SGAGSVDNTA
+744 SGTGSVDNTA

-806 SRNRLFIN
+806 SQNRLFIN
-814 GSAAFSPNT
+814 GSAAFSPST

-830 AFFVLNASGT
+830 ASFVLNASGT

-950 TLESK
+950 TLESR
-955 TTTTTL
+955 TTKTTL
-961 GANTVTMG
+961 GANTVIMG
-969 GAGSTG
+969 GVGSTG
-975 ASYITGQ
+975 ATYITGQ
-982 NNSNPFV
+982 DNSNPFV
-989 INTPDS
+989 INAPDS

-1016 LNGNLTLQTFN
+1016 LNGNLTLQTFD
-1027 NTISGTTKAVAVF
+1027 NTISGTTKAVTVY
-1040 TGGITGTGNLLLDN
+1040 TGGITGTGNLLLNN

-1067 AVNHTGSI
+1067 TVNHTGSI
-1075 TVQGSATGDTL
+1075 TVQGSATGVTL

-1142 LAASGATLDLTYGGT
+1142 LAASGATLDLTYVGT
-1157 DTVDELYIGSTQ
+1157 DTVDKLYIGSTQ

-1247 VANAAV
+1247 VASAAV
-1253 GTFTANV
+1253 GTFAANV

>member
-1 MRVAQDRSKK
+1 M
-11 PSDRKPQDKKTPV
+11 
-24 KSKNQN
+24 KSNLKNR
-30 PFLVAAIS
+30 LLLAAVS
-38 LLLTA
+38 LTLTA

-64 AASGNWNVTA
+64 PGSGNWNTTA

-79 NNGSSNVIW
+79 NNAGTNVIW
-88 SQAATNDGSNTATFA
+88 SQTSATVATNAATFA
-103 GADGTLNQYV
+103 GADGTLDEYV
-113 ITLAAQMATES
+113 VTLSGTTNAQS
-124 ITFSNSG
+124 VTFNNSG
-131 YQITGSTLAIM
+131 YKLTAGTLTLAVS
-142 PTTTTSGAITVAA
+142 PAVVGPPAVAAVNGAITVAA
-155 GKTATINSAIAYGA
+155 GKTATINSAITYA
-169 NAVSSI
+169 NNAAATITV
-175 VSNAGSTLN
+175 NAGSTLN
-184 LGGGAS
+184 LGGGATNS
-190 NAQYTFSGAGTVNM
+190 QYTFTGAGTVNV
-204 TAGAYSA
+204 TAGTSYSA
-211 NIGAMNAA
+211 NTGAINVA
-219 TLNQTGGTF
+219 TFNQTGGTF
-228 TITPGNALG
+228 NFTPGNNVG
-237 YNINSTSQ
+237 YNINSAAQ
-245 NVAYNLSVGTLS
+245 NVAYNLSAGTLS

-265 TVNNAHLG
+265 TVNNAHLA
-273 IGNGTGVNTS
+273 IGNGTGASYTS
-283 SLNVSGTG
+283 ALNVSGTG

-309 TIASNGTLNVTG
+309 TTASNSTLNVTG

-333 QIYFHKVGAGAGF
+333 QIYFHKAGAGASF

-362 QFGGSTGA
+362 QFGGSTGL
-370 TTYHP
+370 TTYNP
-375 SSAANLTLSGGSL
+375 TSAANLTLSGGSL

-397 GTDASTLPVAIKL
+397 GADASTLPVAIKL

-518 STVKTLTFTST
+518 STVKTLTFTNT

-534 DLVGGGTGLTVST
+534 DLASGGTGLTVST
-547 LDGVTNSGA
+547 SSGVTNSGA

-571 GTYSLISYSGTL
+571 GTYSLISYGGTL

-598 GKSYSLIDTGSAI
+598 GKTYTLSDTGSAI
-611 QLVVVADGYYWTGT
+611 QVTVVADGYYWTGT

-633 IITGSKNWILDGIVD
+633 TIAGSKNWILDGNLVD

-656 FDSSATN
+656 FDSAATN
-663 KIVDITGADVT
+663 KTVDITGADVT
-674 PQSVLFNSGVYTLQ
+674 PLSVLFNSGVYTLQ
-688 STTSNKITGSAPITV
+688 STTSNKIAGTAPVTV
-703 TSAATLKLGTSNV
+703 TAAATLKLGTSNV

-744 SGAGSVDNTA
+744 SGTGSVDNTA

-806 SRNRLFIN
+806 SQNRLFIN
-814 GSAAFSPNT
+814 GSAAFSPNS

-830 AFFVLNASGT
+830 ASFVLNASGT

-858 QAATVS
+858 QAATLS
-864 NVTLPIPGTAIFNYD
+864 NVTLPIPGTAIFNND

-895 GALTVQVGGGAGAPG
+895 GALTVQVGGGGAGAPG

-975 ASYITGQ
+975 ASYVTGQ

-1054 LGLAANTTSITTA
+1054 LGLAANTISITTA

-1075 TVQGSATGDTL
+1075 TVQGSATGVTL

-1092 SNVTGI
+1092 SNVNGI

-1106 LDLSGANTYAGNL
+1106 LDLSGANTYTGNL

-1142 LAASGATLDLTYGGT
+1142 LAASGATLDLTYVGT

-1169 QANGVYGSIGSGAA
+1169 QANGVYGSVGSGAA

-1195 TVSSGPAGYSS
+1195 TVSSGPAGGFSS

-1219 LEQGANDDP
+1219 LQQGANDDP
-1228 DNDGISNLLEYA
+1228 DNDGVSNLLEYA
-1240 IAGQDPT
+1240 IDGQDPT
-1247 VANAAV
+1247 VANASV
-1253 GTFTANV
+1253 GTFAANV
-1260 LSYTKRTGTNG
+1260 LSYTKRAGTNG

>member
-1 MRVAQDRSKK
+1 M
-11 PSDRKPQDKKTPV
+11 

-38 LLLTA
+38 LMLTA

-64 AASGNWNVTA
+64 PGSGNWNTTA
-74 GNTVW
+74 GNLVW
-79 NNGSSNVIW
+79 NNAGTNEIW
-88 SQAATNDGSNTATFA
+88 SQTSTTDASNTATFA
-103 GADGTLNQYV
+103 GTDGTLNQYV
-113 ITLAAQMATES
+113 ITLAAQMAAES
-124 ITFSNSG
+124 ITFNNSG
-131 YQITGSTLAIM
+131 YQITGSTLALM
-142 PTTTTSGAITVAA
+142 PTTTTNGAITVAA
-155 GKTATINSAIAYGA
+155 GKTATINSALRYAHNVGA
-169 NAVSSI
+169 SVI
-175 VSNAGSTLN
+175 VGSGSVLN
-184 LGGGAS
+184 LGGGTTAS
-190 NAQYTFSGAGTVNM
+190 NNPQFSFTGAGTVNI
-204 TAGAYSA
+204 TAGTFAS
-211 NIGAMNAA
+211 NTGTIGNAIF
-219 TLNQTGGTF
+219 NQTGGTYNM
-228 TITPGNALG
+228 TPGNG
-237 YNINSTSQ
+237 VGFNINSATQ
-245 NVAYNLSVGTLS
+245 NVAYNLSAGTLS
-257 VNGNASTA
+257 VNGNNTTG
-265 TVNNAHLG
+265 TVNNAHLA
-273 IGNGTGVNTS
+273 IGNGNTGFTS
-283 SLNVSGTG
+283 TMAVSGTG
-291 IVNAG
+291 IMNVG
-296 TTASRSGEIRIGN
+296 TTATTSGEIRIGN
-309 TIASNGTLNVTG
+309 TTASNGTLNVTG

-333 QIYFHKVGAGAGF
+333 KIYFYKAGSNSGF
-346 TAAMTQ
+346 TATMTQ

-362 QFGGSTGA
+362 QFGGSTGL
-370 TTYHP
+370 TTYNA
-375 SSAANLTLSGGSL
+375 SSAANLTLTGGSL

-417 SDTWSSSLDMKLGA
+417 SDTWSSSLDMKLGV
-431 AGTTFQAATSAAAA
+431 AGTTIQAATSAAAA

-453 LSNDSGA
+453 LSDDSGA

-475 ANTFTG
+475 VNTFTG
-481 ATAVNA
+481 ATTVNA
-487 GVLVL
+487 GALVL

-505 LAAGAALS
+505 LAAGTALS

-518 STVKTLTFTST
+518 STVNALTFTST

-534 DLVGGGTGLTVST
+534 DLASGGTGLTVST
-547 LDGVTNSGA
+547 SSGVTNSGA
-556 AGSIAINITGSAPAN
+556 AGSIAINITGNPPAN

-590 YTLGTTPA
+590 YTLGTTPL
-598 GKSYSLIDTGSAI
+598 GRTYTLSDSSSAV
-611 QLVVVADGYYWTGT
+611 QLVVASAYSWTGA

-633 IITGSKNWILDGIVD
+633 TIAGAKNWALDGSPSD
-648 YVNDVKVV
+648 YVNNVDLI
-656 FDSSATN
+656 FESTATN
-663 KIVDITGADVT
+663 KTVDITGADVT
-674 PQSVLFNSGVYTLQ
+674 PQSVLFDSGVYTLQ
-688 STTSNKITGSAPITV
+688 STTSNKIAGTAPIKV
-703 TSAATLKLGTSNV
+703 AAAATLKLGTSNV

-722 AGTLSISG
+722 AGTLTVSG

-744 SGAGSVDNTA
+744 SGTGSVDNTA

-806 SRNRLFIN
+806 SQNRLFIN
-814 GSAAFSPNT
+814 SSAALSPNT

-830 AFFVLNASGT
+830 ASLVLNVGGT

-845 SITLASGSNLSLR
+845 SITLASGSNLSVR

-864 NVTLPIPGTAIFNYD
+864 NVTLPIPGTVIFNND
-879 DVATAAFTL
+879 DVATAAFSL

-895 GALTVQVGGGAGAPG
+895 GALTVQVGGGGVGAPG

-969 GAGSTG
+969 GSGSTG
-975 ASYITGQ
+975 ASFITGQ

-989 INTPDS
+989 INAPVS
-995 GSVVIGANGAG
+995 GDIVIGANGAG
-1006 SGFVMSGQVT
+1006 SGFTMSGGIT
-1016 LNGNLTLQTFN
+1016 LNGNLTLQTYN
-1027 NTISGTTKAVAVF
+1027 NTISGTTTARSYF
-1040 TGGITGTGNLLLDN
+1040 TGNVTGTGNLLLDN
-1054 LGLAANTTSITTA
+1054 LGLAANAIWITTGT
-1067 AVNHTGSI
+1067 VNHNGSI

-1092 SNVTGI
+1092 TNVTGI

-1142 LAASGATLDLTYGGT
+1142 LAASGATLDLTYVGT

-1169 QANGVYGSIGSGAA
+1169 QANGVYGKVGSALPVIGIS
-1183 NEIAQ
+1183 Q
-1188 ITGTGTL
+1188 ITGDGTL
-1195 TVSSGPAGYSS
+1195 TVSSGPGGYSS

-1219 LEQGANDDP
+1219 LQQGANADP

-1247 VANAAV
+1247 VPNAAV
-1253 GTFTANV
+1253 GTFAANV
-1260 LSYTKRTGTNG
+1260 LSYTKRAGTNG

-1303 SFTLTPGTPAKNF
+1303 SYTLTPGTPAKNF

>member
-1 MRVAQDRSKK
+1 M
-11 PSDRKPQDKKTPV
+11 

-30 PFLVAAIS
+30 PFLVAAVS
-38 LLLTA
+38 LMLTA
-43 PSAFAAALTWDTT
+43 SSAFAAALTWDTT
-56 SGDGATIT
+56 SGDGAAIT
-64 AASGNWNVTA
+64 PGSGNWNTTA
-74 GNTVW
+74 GNLVW
-79 NNGSSNVIW
+79 NNAGANPNVIW
-88 SQAATNDGSNTATFA
+88 SQTSATVASNAATFA
-103 GADGTLNQYV
+103 GADGTLDQYV
-113 ITLAAQMATES
+113 ITLSGTTNAQS
-124 ITFSNSG
+124 VTFSNSG
-131 YQITGSTLAIM
+131 YKLTAGTLTLM
-142 PTTTTSGAITVAA
+142 PTATTNGAITVAA
-155 GKTATINSAIAYGA
+155 GKTATINSAITYA
-169 NAVSSI
+169 NSGSGGNYAAAITV
-175 VSNAGSTLN
+175 NAGSTLN
-184 LGGGAS
+184 LGGGAT
-190 NAQYTFSGAGTVNM
+190 NAQYTFGGTGTGNIVNV
-204 TAGAYSA
+204 TAGSYST
-211 NIGAMNAA
+211 NTGAINVG
-219 TLNQTGGTF
+219 TFNQSGGTF
-228 TITPGNALG
+228 NFTPGNAVG
-237 YNINSTSQ
+237 YNINSSTQ
-245 NVAYNLSVGTLS
+245 NVAYNLSAGTLS
-257 VNGNASTA
+257 VSGNASTA
-265 TVNNAHLG
+265 TVNNAYLA
-273 IGNGTGVNTS
+273 IGNGTGASYTS
-283 SLNVSGTG
+283 ALNVSGTG

-309 TIASNGTLNVTG
+309 TTASNGMLNVTG
-321 GTVTVGTGSTAN
+321 GTVTVGTGSAAN
-333 QIYFHKVGAGAGF
+333 QIYFHKGGSNSGF

-362 QFGGSTGA
+362 QFGGSTGL
-370 TTYHP
+370 TTYNAT
-375 SSAANLTLSGGSL
+375 SAANLTLSGGSL

-397 GTDASTLPVAIKL
+397 GTDAGTLPVAIKL

-417 SDTWSSSLDMKLGA
+417 SDTWSSALDMKLGA
-431 AGTTFQAATSAAAA
+431 AGTTIQAATGDATPVS

-453 LSNDSGA
+453 LSDDSGA

-475 ANTFTG
+475 VNTFTG
-481 ATAVNA
+481 ATTVNA
-487 GVLVL
+487 GALVL

-505 LAAGAALS
+505 LAAGTSLS

-518 STVKTLTFTST
+518 STVKTLTFTNN

-534 DLVGGGTGLTVST
+534 DLASGGTGLTVST
-547 LDGVTNSGA
+547 SSGVTNSGA

-571 GTYSLISYSGTL
+571 GTYSLISYSGSL

-598 GKSYSLIDTGSAI
+598 GKTYTLSDTGSAI
-611 QLVVVADGYYWTGT
+611 QVTVVADGYYWTGT

-633 IITGSKNWILDGIVD
+633 TIAGSKNWILDGNLVD
-648 YVNDVKVV
+648 YVNGVKVV
-656 FDSSATN
+656 FDSTATN
-663 KIVDITGADVT
+663 KTVDITGADVT
-674 PQSVLFNSGVYTLQ
+674 PLSVLFNSGVYTLQ
-688 STTSNKITGSAPITV
+688 GTNKIAGTAPVTV
-703 TSAATLKLGTSNV
+703 TAAATLKLGASNL

-744 SGAGSVDNTA
+744 SGTGSVDNTA

-806 SRNRLFIN
+806 SQNRLFIN
-814 GSAAFSPNT
+814 GSAALSPNT

-830 AFFVLNASGT
+830 ASFVLTASGT

-845 SITLASGSNLSLR
+845 SITLASGSNLSARL
-858 QAATVS
+858 AATLS

-879 DVATAAFTL
+879 DQVTAAFTV

-895 GALTVQVGGGAGAPG
+895 GALTVQVGGGVGAPG
-910 IATLSGILSGSGGSL
+910 VVTLTGILSGSGGSL
-925 VKTGAGTLALTGA
+925 VKTGAGTLALGGA

-943 GVTIKNG
+943 GVTIRNG

-975 ASYITGQ
+975 ASFITGQ

-989 INTPDS
+989 INAPDS
-995 GSVVIGANGAG
+995 GTLTIGANGSG
-1006 SGFVMSGQVT
+1006 SGFYMSGGIT
-1016 LNGNLTLQTFN
+1016 LNGNLTLQSYN
-1027 NTISGTTKAVAVF
+1027 NVISGATTARSYF

-1054 LGLAANTTSITTA
+1054 LGLAANAIELTTT

-1075 TVQGSATGDTL
+1075 TVQGSATGVTL
-1086 ISASIG
+1086 ISAPIG

-1130 NSNTGNDVSTVT
+1130 NSNTGNNVSTVT
-1142 LAASGATLDLTYGGT
+1142 LAASGATLDLTYVGT
-1157 DTVDELYIGSTQ
+1157 DTVDKLYIGSTQ
-1169 QANGVYGSIGSGAA
+1169 QANGVYGKVGSALPVIGIS
-1183 NEIAQ
+1183 Q
-1188 ITGTGTL
+1188 ITGDGTL
-1195 TVSSGPAGYSS
+1195 TVSSGPGGYSS

-1219 LEQGANDDP
+1219 LQQGANADP

-1253 GTFTANV
+1253 GTFAANV
-1260 LSYTKRTGTNG
+1260 LSYTKRAGTNG

>member
-1 MRVAQDRSKK
+1 MK
-11 PSDRKPQDKKTPV
+11 PNH
-24 KSKNQN
+24 KNRIL
-30 PFLVAAIS
+30 F
-38 LLLTA
+38 
-43 PSAFAAALTWDTT
+43 AALTLALTVSSAIAATLTLDTT

-64 AASGNWNVTA
+64 PGSGNWNTTA
-74 GNTVW
+74 GNLVW
-79 NNGSSNVIW
+79 NNAGTNVIW
-88 SQAATNDGSNTATFA
+88 SQTSATVATNAATFA
-103 GADGTLNQYV
+103 GADGSTPDEYVVTLSGTTN
-113 ITLAAQMATES
+113 AQS
-124 ITFSNSG
+124 VTFSNSG
-131 YQITGSTLAIM
+131 YKLTAGTLTLL
-142 PTTTTSGAITVAA
+142 PTATSNGAITVAA
-155 GKTATINSAIAYGA
+155 GKTATINSAITYAGSGSGGNYPA
-169 NAVSSI
+169 AITV
-175 VSNAGSTLN
+175 NAGSTLN
-184 LGGGAS
+184 LGGGAT
-190 NAQYTFSGAGTVNM
+190 NAQYTFLGAGTVNV
-204 TAGAYSA
+204 TAGSYSA
-211 NIGAMNAA
+211 NTGAINVA
-219 TLNQTGGTF
+219 TFNQTGGTF
-228 TITPGNALG
+228 NITPGNGIG
-237 YNINSTSQ
+237 YNINSNTQ
-245 NVAYNLSVGTLS
+245 NVTYNLSGGTLS
-257 VNGNASTA
+257 VNGNA
-265 TVNNAHLG
+265 NAPGVSNSFLG
-273 IGNGTGVNTS
+273 IGFSANAS
-283 SLNVSGTG
+283 SLNVSGNSTMN
-291 IVNAG
+291 VG

-309 TIASNGTLNVTG
+309 TNTSKGTLNVTG

-333 QIYFHKVGAGAGF
+333 KIYFHKAGSGAAF
-346 TAAMTQ
+346 IAAMTQ
-352 SAGTVTANGI
+352 SAGTVTTNGI

-370 TTYHP
+370 TTYNAT
-375 SSAANLTLSGGSL
+375 SAANLTLSGGSL

-397 GTDASTLPVAIKL
+397 GTDANALPVAIKL
-410 QGGTLGA
+410 QGGILGA

-431 AGTTFQAATSAAAA
+431 GTTIQAATSAAAA

-453 LSNDSGA
+453 LSDDSGA

-481 ATAVNA
+481 ATTVNA
-487 GVLVL
+487 GALVL

-505 LAAGAALS
+505 LADGAALS

-518 STVKTLTFTST
+518 STVQTLTFTNN

-534 DLVGGGTGLTVST
+534 DLASGGTGLTVST
-547 LDGVTNSGA
+547 PSGVTNSGA
-556 AGSIAINITGSAPAN
+556 TGSIAINITGSAPAN
-571 GTYSLISYSGTL
+571 GTYSLISYSGSL

-598 GKSYSLIDTGSAI
+598 GKTYTLSDTGSAI
-611 QLVVVADGYYWTGT
+611 QVTVVADGYYWTGT

-633 IITGSKNWILDGIVD
+633 TIAGSKNWILDGNLVD
-648 YVNDVKVV
+648 YVNGGKVV
-656 FDSSATN
+656 FDGTATN
-663 KIVDITGADVT
+663 KTVNITGADVT
-674 PQSVLFNSGVYTLQ
+674 PLSVLFNSGNYTLQ
-688 STTSNKITGSAPITV
+688 GTNKIAGTAPITV

-744 SGAGSVDNTA
+744 SGTGSVDNTA
-754 ASTTSTLTLGAIVGG
+754 VSTTSTLTLGAIVGG

-784 TKTGATDVILSGT
+784 TKTGATDVILSGN

-806 SRNRLFIN
+806 SQSRLFIN
-814 GSAAFSPNT
+814 GSAALSPNT

-830 AFFVLNASGT
+830 ASLVLTASGT

-845 SITLASGSNLSLR
+845 SITLASGSNLSVR
-858 QAATVS
+858 QASTVS
-864 NVTLPIPGTAIFNYD
+864 NATLPIPGTAIFNND
-879 DVATAAFTL
+879 DQVTAAFTL

-895 GALTVQVGGGAGAPG
+895 DALTVQVGGGVGAPG
-910 IATLSGILSGSGGSL
+910 VVTLTGILSGSGGSL
-925 VKTGAGTLALTGA
+925 VKTGAGQLALGGA

-955 TTTTTL
+955 TTKTTL

-982 NNSNPFV
+982 DNSNPFI
-989 INTPDS
+989 INAPDS
-995 GSVVIGANGAG
+995 GTLTIGANGSG
-1006 SGFVMSGQVT
+1006 SGFYMSGGIT
-1016 LNGNLTLQTFN
+1016 LNGNLTLQSYN
-1027 NTISGTTKAVAVF
+1027 NVISGSTTARSYF

-1054 LGLAANTTSITTA
+1054 LGLAANAIELTTT

-1075 TVQGSATGDTL
+1075 TVQGSATGVTL
-1086 ISASIG
+1086 ISAPIG

-1106 LDLSGANTYAGNL
+1106 LDLSGANTYVGNL
-1119 TVNAGIVRISN
+1119 TVNAGAVRISN
-1130 NSNTGNDVSTVT
+1130 NSNTGNDASTVT
-1142 LAASGATLDLTYGGT
+1142 LAASGATLDLTYVGT
-1157 DTVDELYIGSTQ
+1157 DTVDKLYIGSTQ
-1169 QANGVYGSIGSGAA
+1169 QANGVYGKVGSALPVIGIS
-1183 NEIAQ
+1183 Q
-1188 ITGTGTL
+1188 ITGDGTL

-1219 LEQGANDDP
+1219 LQQGANADP

-1253 GTFTANV
+1253 GTFAANV
-1260 LSYTKRTGTNG
+1260 LSYTKRAGTNG

>member
-1 MRVAQDRSKK
+1 M
-11 PSDRKPQDKKTPV
+11 
-24 KSKNQN
+24 KSKNQH

-64 AASGNWNVTA
+64 PGSGNWNTTA
-74 GNTVW
+74 GNLVW
-79 NNGSSNVIW
+79 NNAGANPNVIW
-88 SQAATNDGSNTATFA
+88 SQTLINDGSNTATFA
-103 GADGTLNQYV
+103 GADGTTDQYV
-113 ITLAAQMATES
+113 ITLAAQMAAES
-124 ITFSNSG
+124 ITFNNTG
-131 YQITGSTLAIM
+131 YKVTGSILALM
-142 PTTTTSGAITVAA
+142 PSTTTSGAITVAA
-155 GKTATINSAIAYGA
+155 GKTATINSAITYA
-169 NAVSSI
+169 NNTTATITV
-175 VSNAGSTLN
+175 NAGSTLN
-184 LGGGAS
+184 LGGGAT
-190 NAQYTFSGAGTVNM
+190 NAQYTFGGTGTGNIVNV
-204 TAGAYSA
+204 TAGSYST
-211 NIGAMNAA
+211 NTGAISVA
-219 TLNQTGGTF
+219 TFNQTGGTF
-228 TITPGNALG
+228 NITPGNAVG
-237 YNINSTSQ
+237 YNINSNAQ
-245 NVAYNLSVGTLS
+245 NVAYNLSAGTLS

-265 TVNNAHLG
+265 TVNNAHLA
-273 IGNGTGVNTS
+273 IGNGTGVTYTS

-309 TIASNGTLNVTG
+309 NTASNGTLNVTG

-333 QIYFHKVGAGAGF
+333 KIYFHKAGANSGF

-370 TTYHP
+370 TTYHA

-417 SDTWSSSLDMKLGA
+417 SDTWSSSLNMSLGA
-431 AGTTFQAATSAAAA
+431 AGSTIQAATSLAAA

-453 LSNDSGA
+453 LSDDSGA

-475 ANTFTG
+475 VNTFTG
-481 ATAVNA
+481 ATTVNA
-487 GVLVL
+487 GALVL
-492 GNANAVSTSSSLT
+492 GNANAVSTSSLLT
-505 LAAGAALS
+505 LADGAALS

-518 STVKTLTFTST
+518 STVNALTFTNT

-534 DLVGGGTGLTVST
+534 DLASGGTGLTVSNSS
-547 LDGVTNSGA
+547 GVTNSGA
-556 AGSIAINITGSAPAN
+556 AGSIVINITGSAPAN

-598 GKSYSLIDTGSAI
+598 GKSFTLSDTGSAI
-611 QLVVVADGYYWTGT
+611 QVTVVADGYYWTGT

-633 IITGSKNWILDGIVD
+633 TIAGSKNWILDGNLVD

-656 FDSSATN
+656 FDSAATN
-663 KIVDITGADVT
+663 KTVDITGADVT
-674 PQSVLFNSGVYTLQ
+674 PLSVLFNSGVYTLQ
-688 STTSNKITGSAPITV
+688 STTSNKIAGTAPVTV
-703 TSAATLKLGTSNV
+703 TAAATLKLGTSNV

-744 SGAGSVDNTA
+744 SGTGSVDNTA

-806 SRNRLFIN
+806 SQNRLFIN

-830 AFFVLNASGT
+830 ASFVLNASGT

-858 QAATVS
+858 QAATLS
-864 NVTLPIPGTAIFNYD
+864 NVTLPIPGTAIFNND
-879 DVATAAFTL
+879 DVATAAFSL

-895 GALTVQVGGGAGAPG
+895 GALTIQVGGGAGAPG

-950 TLESK
+950 TLESR

-961 GANTVTMG
+961 GTNTVTMG

-975 ASYITGQ
+975 ASYVTGQ

-995 GSVVIGANGAG
+995 GLVVIGANGAG
-1006 SGFVMSGQVT
+1006 SGFTMSGGIT
-1016 LNGNLTLQTFN
+1016 LNGNLTLQTFD
-1027 NTISGTTKAVAVF
+1027 NTISGTTKAVTVY
-1040 TGGITGTGNLLLDN
+1040 TGGITGTGNLLLNN
-1054 LGLAANTTSITTA
+1054 LGLAANTISITTA
-1067 AVNHTGSI
+1067 TVNHIGSI
-1075 TVQGSATGDTL
+1075 TVQGSATGVTL

-1092 SNVTGI
+1092 SNVNGI

-1142 LAASGATLDLTYGGT
+1142 LAASGATLDLTYVGT
-1157 DTVDELYIGSTQ
+1157 DTVDKLYIGSTQ

-1247 VANAAV
+1247 VASAAV
-1253 GTFTANV
+1253 GTFAANV